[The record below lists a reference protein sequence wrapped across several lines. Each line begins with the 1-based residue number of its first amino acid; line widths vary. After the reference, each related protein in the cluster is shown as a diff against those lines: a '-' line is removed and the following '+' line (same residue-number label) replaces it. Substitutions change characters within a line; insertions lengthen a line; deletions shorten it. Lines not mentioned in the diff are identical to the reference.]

1 MFQNF
6 LQSKPT
12 TMMACCPVPGLSYAR
27 TPGTSL
33 ITLRFQ
39 DPVSMSKGHPQPAA
53 AWTSAGGRSAVDT
66 SPTTRSKV
74 ATKPAASPRAKG
86 TEFKICMTWTM
97 FLMTLLLRQCP

>member
-53 AWTSAGGRSAVDT
+53 AWTSGVDT

-97 FLMTLLLRQCP
+97 FLMTLLPRQCP